1 MEKRIYH
8 CTKENWDKLKKEIKI
23 TIFSSYG
30 TLDTPADKFLM
41 RGQDVLLSKD
51 DMSDEILLMMRI
63 IYQGKSIFLKVDRD
77 SYILNMR
84 EKERIKTLLYQ
95 NSARFCAG
103 YTTQDLVAYFCYLAK
118 HGSEICKEIV

>member
-63 IYQGKSIFLKVDRD
+63 IYQGKCLFLKVDRD
-77 SYILNMR
+77 
-84 EKERIKTLLYQ
+84 
-95 NSARFCAG
+95 A
-103 YTTQDLVAYFCYLAK
+103 
-118 HGSEICKEIV
+118 